1 MEDNFYRWVW
11 CDEVGGGAGSTCF
24 WLVPNVGV
32 PTVSKHAENIAFWT
46 ALGSP
51 SIGDVILIPI
61 PDYLDP
67 TPTGEQ
73 SFRCIKLVAITTS
86 LGTNDFI
93 PQTLFDS
100 VGGPYTT
107 YPDCA
112 ECLTIPEYEFHVFL
126 ERDPGCTG
134 ATPFSNKV
142 HYIDS
147 TAINLAVGSA
157 KLLLQSQ
164 SSINFYNLVGS
175 PAVGEFVKIQE
186 ANCDPSLGCGCGST
200 SACWEYIGTQLFVG
214 ASPNVWPEWTLN
226 GNICENIQGPFVD
239 CASCDTATEDILGCT
254 DSTAQ
259 AGWMPDING
268 HGTAA
273 VYNCAV
279 STTIPT
285 VTDPCTW
292 PCATG
297 YLASNFN
304 PCATIDDGS
313 CYYETFHQ
321 WTDCD
326 TGLLHVNF
334 IPLLA
339 TNIPSENQQFFD
351 NIPGGPPA
359 IGETIQV
366 PELGGACW
374 EYEGTS
380 FTVAADG
387 LSESNPAGVTYI
399 AGDCGDCTGTPGCTD
414 IAACNYDVAATYDD
428 GSCCTSVPCTGCK
441 DPGSSNYDPD
451 ACFPCDGGTPNDC
464 CLPCVY
470 GCMDSTSLNYNP
482 LATCDNGTCITIVYG
497 CTDPNADNYD
507 PTATVNQVSAT
518 DVSNPCLYEDTPCKR
533 EKKPDKT
540 DYVIRKIEIECSFA
554 DDVYKKYKSLRYG
567 IGNCCGSDYQNHLNE
582 KGLCDWEDGKLPSY
596 LRADLKEEAT
606 YDYPIVDGAPNP
618 DDPYKPTWVTE
629 LCGLSESQAADCD
642 LYFFYDTSSL
652 GETEVKDAYD
662 ATQVWLTGLGF
673 TGNQFH
679 SAQGKERWLDWASCA
694 MTGSWDNYVSPFGSS
709 NMNTNNVTN
718 LPGNIFW
725 QVHQWADVNGV
736 TMYGG
741 KQAGDTGSGTN
752 MNTITLLGPPPAS
765 TAKCLLTVIFADEA
779 ENGNDGQNPASPSL
793 YHDTGTSVTTIWP
806 KATDGMGTLV
816 DGSDSEVGFT
826 WKGDYNAFVSA
837 YTNWIGQS
845 ADHNASFFVYPSKP
859 NTIFSTH
866 KPFPLHVLGAISSG
880 NQTVKDGTFTQ
891 GTAPHCSP
899 GMGGANGIGVK
910 MCAIENYVGHVRV
923 NPYYTPI
930 APNILPPFSSG
941 SPSAYGY
948 GGLDNYGWGT
958 NVSME
963 PFTEQTFI
971 NDLNDFWGSQELECD
986 DSECWYITVVNQNGV
1001 AVEDY
1006 DIILDGANLGTTDEY
1021 GRFHIVIPNASVD
1034 TQHILNLCWC
1044 LTSEGDCRQQ
1054 KIKITVTEEC
1064 PAVCCDDIFDAC
1076 PPEVIIPEEPILMG
1090 CTDPTASNYSS
1101 LANVDDGSCMYC
1113 GSFIVTE
1120 VHTDA
1125 DLGIDNGTITIT
1137 AIGGTLPYTYGWSS
1151 SWGGFVDPGNV
1162 SSATGLGP
1170 GVYTIIVMDSEG
1182 CTEVITIFISQP
1194 LSRYG
1199 CMDVCACNYD
1209 ATANLDDGSC
1219 LYAGCIDLTG
1229 VNTTYAICADTGLEM
1244 TTPAQAPTA
1253 DCLCIPGGT
1262 NTGCC
1267 NFCIYGCQDV
1277 NAVNYD
1283 GAATCDCDGTY
1294 MGCTT
1299 TSNPACTGPGTGECC
1314 EYYWVCESTVYRDS
1328 CEWDPVN
1335 GATIDDIGGLNMINL
1350 VEYSFDNYTPSDT
1363 SLMYVTTFSNGL
1375 AAGDFREMKWC
1386 NTVDHGGSMPPDA
1399 CECIGPSSSATR
1411 EHWNQGHADTSGYFV
1426 KFGST
1431 FNIKIFNSGGTTL
1444 YHSINNPFN
1453 TGGDWT
1459 WIDVMAGIQDWWT
1472 NTIGAP
1478 PSSLNFTKNF
1488 EQVVTMIQGEGY
1500 YLQAQGARTCV
1511 CSWVAGAPVNECIN
1525 SGLLDDGFYSQTQN
1539 HSDAN
1544 PYPGRFREQ
1553 RFGYYSDSLN
1563 NNNGTSWIGEN
1574 ANNYFSWDCDDSS
1587 GYDFPKCKEDN
1598 PAIIPSGNTE
1608 CGSFTGHMQGNHSGG
1623 GNCGAT
1629 ILGTV
1634 MPNNWCAAMTAWSN
1648 SSCGGCYNPKWPSW
1662 SSGVDNF
1669 ISWANSTGV
1678 LSGLGLP
1685 NFNATDT
1692 YWDLFGYPLDG
1703 TTYTWGSTYLNHP
1716 LSTNTSWGPNGI
1728 DLTTHWGK
1736 YWIAAA
1742 HPNPPSAT
1750 WPIMRTY
1757 SGMKELDGWCIC
1769 EESICDCV
1777 EDPTKA
1783 SGGPYHVDED
1793 ACNLDAS
1800 NCCGECGCT
1809 DGEDYTGGS
1818 LFALNPDINGCDALG
1833 NCGRTGPGGAGPYC
1847 TSDGLAYDCVAPT
1860 NTPTGYVRCNYDPTA
1875 QCDDGSC
1882 FTCGCMNP
1890 SDPCYN
1896 NLATVDDGSCEK
1908 WKCEP
1913 GTFTGTNDCA
1923 TKTQMFWNNDPSDP
1937 VMWNTTVQNTG
1948 PPYCG
1953 MDLATMTPATAAGN
1967 CSAEWFFETGN
1978 GTKTFNQYFYLDN
1991 TITPTNPCWDPTYPS
2006 YIQSYLVWIEVP
2018 STSSF
2023 ATGQKTTADG
2033 FRTAIINAGLS
2044 NVTMT
2049 DDLPTIKQKLFNES
2063 GEHAITLTSSC
2074 LCYSG
2079 SWTPCTCITDPA
2091 GTYNSQSEC
2100 FNPTIPNC
2108 CQSSW
2113 QCNVEP
2119 WKSGSGSSALPHNG
2133 CHPDTVNSQG
2143 LNPKDW
2149 STMDVSGNYFPNP
2162 AAVPDTWATSVN
2174 HGGLIDST
2182 ITAPVTYHTG
2192 GGPMWIDAANSAT
2205 VTASLIW
2212 KTIAHP
2218 ANGLQHMEIGGNY
2231 FWSET
2236 PDADGSP
2243 ESLNM
2248 KDNTCEASVAQINSM
2263 MYPAGSGITG
2273 PAFTSST
2280 LYARKDQLTRIAL
2293 SQGTT
2298 FLTSANGTWAN
2309 LINHLQLNEGFDGAT
2324 HPLIDL
2330 NMDFDTVVNI
2340 MLTAEP
2346 TFRLLLGTTDCG
2358 CCTGSVYSNNCPN
2371 VLQFNCK
2378 EDLYPVIGD
2387 PTCLDCRNNNTNCS
2401 SCI

>member
-1 MEDNFYRWVW
+1 VDDNFYRWVW
-11 CDEVGGGAGSTCF
+11 CDEVDGGAGSICF

-32 PTVSKHAENIAFWT
+32 PTLSKHAENIAFWT

-51 SIGDVILIPI
+51 SIGDVILIPV

-86 LGTNDFI
+86 LGINDFI
-93 PQTLFDS
+93 PQILFDS

-134 ATPFSNKV
+134 VTPFSNKV

-164 SSINFYNLVGS
+164 SSINFYNLVNT

-200 SACWEYIGTQLFVG
+200 SVCWEYIGTQLFVG

-226 GNICENIQGPFVD
+226 GNICENVQGPFVD

-259 AGWMPDING
+259 AGWMPDKNG
-268 HGTAA
+268 HGDLAA
-273 VYNCAV
+273 YDCAI

-285 VTDPCTW
+285 TPDLCPW
-292 PCATG
+292 PCVNG

-304 PCATIDDGS
+304 PCATVDDGS
-313 CYYETFHQ
+313 CIYETFHE
-321 WTDCD
+321 WEDCA
-326 TGLLHVNF
+326 GGPVFKNF
-334 IPLLA
+334 VPLLA
-339 TNIPSENQQFFD
+339 TNIPSENQLFFD
-351 NIPGGPPA
+351 SIPSGPPA
-359 IGETIQV
+359 IGDTIQV
-366 PELGGACW
+366 PEDGGACW
-374 EYEGTS
+374 EYVGPS
-380 FTVAADG
+380 FSEAADG
-387 LSESNPAGVTYI
+387 LFESDPAGVTYI
-399 AGDCGDCTGTPGCTD
+399 AGDCAMCAGTPGCTD
-414 IAACNYDVAATYDD
+414 IAACNYDAAATYDD
-428 GSCCTSVPCTGCK
+428 GSCCTSVPCEGCT

-451 ACFPCDGGTPNDC
+451 ACEPCDGGTPNDC

-470 GCMDSTSLNYNP
+470 GCMDSTSLNYDP

-606 YDYPIVDGAPNP
+606 YDYPIVDDQPNP

-629 LCGLSESQAADCD
+629 LCGLSDSQAANCD

-652 GETEVKDAYD
+652 GDAEVEDAYD

-673 TGNQFH
+673 TGNEFH
-679 SAQGKERWLDWASCA
+679 SAQTRERWLDWASCA
-694 MTGSWDNYVSPFGSS
+694 MTGSWDNYVSPFGPS
-709 NMNTNNVTN
+709 NMYTPLVDN
-718 LPGNIFW
+718 LPNNLFW
-725 QVHQWADVNGV
+725 QIHQWADVNGI

-741 KQAGDTGSGTN
+741 KQAGDIGQGTN
-752 MNTITLLGPPPAS
+752 FTDITLLGPPPAS
-765 TAKCLLTVIFADEA
+765 TSKCLLVICFTDEA
-779 ENGNDGQNPASPSL
+779 NNGKAGQNPASPSL
-793 YHDTGTSVTTIWP
+793 YHVSGTNTSTKWYN
-806 KATDGMGTLV
+806 ATDGLGTLT
-816 DGSDSEVGFT
+816 DGSDSEVGFV

-859 NTIFSTH
+859 NTIWNGH
-866 KPFPLHVLGAISSG
+866 KPFSLHVLGAISSG

-930 APNILPPFSSG
+930 APNILPPFSAG
-941 SPSAYGY
+941 SPSTYGY

-958 NVSME
+958 NVSMA
-963 PFTEQTFI
+963 PFTQETFTTDI
-971 NDLNDFWGSQELECD
+971 EVFWESEGWECD

-1076 PPEVIIPEEPILMG
+1076 PPEIIIPEAPILMG
-1090 CTDPTASNYSS
+1090 CTDPLASNYSS

-1137 AIGGTLPYTYGWSS
+1137 ATGGILPYTYGWNS

-1209 ATANLDDGSC
+1209 ATANLDNGLC

-1229 VNTTYAICADTGLEM
+1229 INTTYAICADTGLEM

-1262 NTGCC
+1262 NYATCC
-1267 NFCIYGCQDV
+1267 NYCVYGCQDPL
-1277 NAVNYD
+1277 AVNYD
-1283 GAATCDCDGTY
+1283 NAANCDCDGSNP
-1294 MGCTT
+1294 GCTT
-1299 TSNPACTGPGTGECC
+1299 TSIPACDGPGAGECC
-1314 EYYWVCESTVYRDS
+1314 QYYWVCNSQVYRES
-1328 CEWDPVN
+1328 CVER
-1335 GATIDDIGGLNMINL
+1335 IDIAPTLAFYGGGTSGR
-1350 VEYSFDNYTPSDT
+1350 VEYY
-1363 SLMYVTTFSNGL
+1363 TTFSNGFVNT
-1375 AAGDFREMKWC
+1375 DFWTLQWC
-1386 NTVDHGGSMPPDA
+1386 NAIASHGGAAPSANACDCGGRSHYNASVPHTDPDA
-1399 CECIGPSSSATR
+1399 SMFDNKYA
-1411 EHWNQGHADTSGYFV
+1411 YFFLTDAGV
-1426 KFGST
+1426 QV
-1431 FNIKIFNSGGTTL
+1431 
-1444 YHSINNPFN
+1444 YHSTTNSFMPLRDSTWHEVVLGLEDY
-1453 TGGDWT
+1453 TGEVLDSTTMTFQNVKDLLFTANEDW
-1459 WIDVMAGIQDWWT
+1459 ILGGGG
-1472 NTIGAP
+1472 GAYCAC
-1478 PSSLNFTKNF
+1478 
-1488 EQVVTMIQGEGY
+1488 EWVTG
-1500 YLQAQGARTCV
+1500 
-1511 CSWVAGAPVNECIN
+1511 SPVNGCI
-1525 SGLLDDGFYSQTQN
+1525 DDGLADDHFYAPTQG

-1544 PYPGRFREQ
+1544 PYPGGFRQQ
-1553 RFGYYSDSLN
+1553 RLGYYSDSLN
-1563 NNNGTSWIGEN
+1563 NNNGTSWIGEDIS
-1574 ANNYFSWDCDDSS
+1574 NYFGWECDSSS
-1587 GYDFPKCKEDN
+1587 GYPIPRCKEDN
-1598 PAIIPSGNTE
+1598 PASIPSGTTE
-1608 CGSFTGHMQGNHSGG
+1608 CGSFFGNIHGNYSGG

-1648 SSCGGCYNPKWPSW
+1648 TSCGGCYNATWPSW

-1678 LSGLGLP
+1678 LAGLGLP

-1703 TTYTWGSTYLNHP
+1703 TTYTWGSTFLNHP

-1757 SGMKELDGWCIC
+1757 SGIKESIGDCNC

-1777 EDPTKA
+1777 EDPLKT

-1793 ACNLDAS
+1793 ACNNAS

-1818 LFALNPDINGCDALG
+1818 LFALNPDINGCDADG
-1833 NCGRTGPGGAGPYC
+1833 TCGRTGPGGTGPYC
-1847 TSDGLAYDCVAPT
+1847 TSDGFAYDCTGLT
-1860 NTPTGYVRCNYDPTA
+1860 NTPTGYVRCNYDPDA

-1890 SDPCYN
+1890 LDPCYN
-1896 NLATVDDGSCEK
+1896 AGASVDDGSCEK

-1913 GTFTGTNDCA
+1913 GTFTGTNSCD
-1923 TKTQMFWNNDPSDP
+1923 TKTQMFWNNDPADP

-1953 MDLATMTPATAAGN
+1953 APPNSPNTPAPFATP
-1967 CSAEWFFETGN
+1967 CTTEWFFETGN
-1978 GTKTFNQYFYLDN
+1978 GALVFDDHFYLDN
-1991 TITPTNPCWDPTYPS
+1991 LATPNSPCWDPTYTS
-2006 YIQSYLVWIEVP
+2006 YIRYYVLQIEVKP
-2018 STSSF
+2018 PSSF
-2023 ATGQKTTADG
+2023 ATGLQTTADD
-2033 FRTAIINAGLS
+2033 FRAAIIFAGLG

-2049 DDLPTIKQKLFNES
+2049 DDLPTIRQKLFNES
-2063 GEHAITLTSSC
+2063 ADHVTFYAGTCVCNGIWSD
-2074 LCYSG
+2074 
-2079 SWTPCTCITDPA
+2079 CTCITDPT

-2100 FNPTIPNC
+2100 FNPIIPNC
-2108 CQSSW
+2108 CKSSW

-2119 WKSGSGSSALPHNG
+2119 WQVDSCKG
-2133 CHPDTVNSQG
+2133 VNSQG
-2143 LNPKDW
+2143 FYRKDW
-2149 STMDVSGNYFPNP
+2149 STMDVTGNYFPNP
-2162 AAVPDTWATSVN
+2162 AAVPDTWATSQWR
-2174 HGGLIDST
+2174 GGLIDSA
-2182 ITAPVTYHTG
+2182 ISAPVTYHTNL
-2192 GGPMWIDAANSAT
+2192 GPMWIDATNSAT

-2212 KTIAHP
+2212 KTIADP
-2218 ANGLQHMEIGGNY
+2218 LNGLQYMEIGDNY

-2236 PDADGSP
+2236 PNADGVP
-2243 ESLNM
+2243 ENINM
-2248 KDNTCEASVAQINSM
+2248 SNNTCEASEAQINSM

-2280 LYARKDQLTRIAL
+2280 LYARKDQLTGI
-2293 SQGTT
+2293 S
-2298 FLTSANGTWAN
+2298 LTHGGGAIYQTGPNGTWAN
-2309 LINHLQLNEGFDGAT
+2309 FINWLELNEGFDGT
-2324 HPLIDL
+2324 TNPLIDL
-2330 NMDFDTVVNI
+2330 SMDFDTVINTI
-2340 MLTAEP
+2340 LTNEP
-2346 TFRLLLGTTDCG
+2346 TFQIGFGTMDCG
-2358 CCTGSVYSNNCPN
+2358 CCTGALSNNCDS

-2387 PTCLDCRNNNTNCS
+2387 PSCLDCRNNNANCD